1 MKLTVMRM
9 FSTTE
14 WYSSSFRNPSN
25 GEKPL
30 QSVTCT
36 TFTFK
41 HHFDTCTDLLLIL
54 TQQQEAQHRMH
65 CGHCTPVSLC
75 SCLWLTAFCPLV
87 ASNRLACYHEVSAER
102 FRLLPHFCRTNG
114 ADLLRDCTSAD
125 CSELTTGKHTPSDHC
140 TSGVCFWASLS
151 PAGRKLKVPK
161 LCAQATGYLRLAG
174 HYAARGTMHNGAH
187 LQVAR

>member
-1 MKLTVMRM
+1 MIVCRSHKLRWFAQGTHADLQKHSQRVEVVMKLTVMRM

-87 ASNRLACYHEVSAER
+87 ASNRLACYREVSAER

-114 ADLLRDCTSAD
+114 ADLL
-125 CSELTTGKHTPSDHC
+125 
-140 TSGVCFWASLS
+140 
-151 PAGRKLKVPK
+151 
-161 LCAQATGYLRLAG
+161 
-174 HYAARGTMHNGAH
+174 
-187 LQVAR
+187 